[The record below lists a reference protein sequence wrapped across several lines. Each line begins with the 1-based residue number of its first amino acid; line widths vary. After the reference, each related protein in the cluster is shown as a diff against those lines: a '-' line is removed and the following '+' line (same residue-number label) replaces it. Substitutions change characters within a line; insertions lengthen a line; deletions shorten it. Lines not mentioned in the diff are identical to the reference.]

1 MKENDSAAE
10 KCKEIEERYN
20 YKEEDFP
27 NQELFYSKILDA
39 LYLRFLMAYISL
51 ETKINSLKKN
61 ENKYNEE
68 TRKIIKEYIN
78 EYNDINYSI
87 RKDYLFYWEVL
98 VSADIHY
105 NKSKKDEK
113 TKSTYRKVCKYII
126 EERIKNFKKGEK
138 KFINLSDK
146 LKKI

>member
-51 ETKINSLKKN
+51 ETKINSLKK
-61 ENKYNEE
+61 K
-68 TRKIIKEYIN
+68 
-78 EYNDINYSI
+78 
-87 RKDYLFYWEVL
+87 
-98 VSADIHY
+98 
-105 NKSKKDEK
+105 
-113 TKSTYRKVCKYII
+113 
-126 EERIKNFKKGEK
+126 
-138 KFINLSDK
+138 
-146 LKKI
+146 